1 MQPSEVI
8 SVNLWQIVI
17 SLCNLVVMFL
27 ILKKFLFKPV
37 KTMIAKREA
46 EVQRQY
52 DEADEAKRAAEADR
66 DAWAKKMETAQT
78 KADDIIGK
86 AVQTAQYRQEAIVAE
101 AKTRADGIV
110 RAAETEARLEMER
123 ARADIRH
130 EIVDVSTVLAEK
142 LLAREVNADDHRV
155 LVDAFLD
162 TIGESDE

>member
-1 MQPSEVI
+1 MQPSEII

-37 KTMIAKREA
+37 KNMIAKREA

-52 DEADEAKRAAEADR
+52 DAAAEAKREAETDR
-66 DAWAKKMETAQT
+66 DTWAQKMETAQSQ
-78 KADDIIGK
+78 ADEIIDK
-86 AVQTAQYRQEAIVAE
+86 AVQTAEYRKDAIVAE

-110 RAAETEARLEMER
+110 RAAETEARLEKER
-123 ARADIRH
+123 ARAEIRH

-142 LLAREVNADDHRV
+142 LLAREVNANDHRV
-155 LVDAFLD
+155 LVDAFID
-162 TIGESDE
+162 TMGERDE

>member
-17 SLCNLVVMFL
+17 SLCNLVIMFL

-52 DEADEAKRAAEADR
+52 DEADAAKRDAEADR
-66 DAWAKKMETAQT
+66 DRWAQKMETAEAQ
-78 KADDIIGK
+78 ADEIIK
-86 AVQTAQYRQEAIVAE
+86 QAVQTAEYRQETIVAE

-110 RAAETEARLEMER
+110 RAAEVEARLQKER
-123 ARADIRH
+123 AEADIRH

-142 LLAREVNADDHRV
+142 LLLREMNADDHRV
-155 LVDAFLD
+155 LVDAFID
-162 TIGESDE
+162 TMGERDE